1 MPSERTVVCP
11 KCGSDDLIEWGSDM
25 RMCRR
30 CHETFVAGQ
39 CGKVTQE
46 IDSNQASARA
56 QALLKEL
63 ESRRLVGGATE
74 AERKNVLPKP
84 VEGARKNEPRTVT
97 IETQGSGEQESS
109 EDVLKEFEELFKESS
124 SSPQPSSYSDERRE
138 EPQRIYRS
146 REQESQE
153 RVAVAQAQISK
164 PKKNKTAGCIVAGA
178 VIAFWILMMII
189 CSVLG
194 K

>member
-39 CGKVTQE
+39 CGKVAQE

-56 QALLKEL
+56 QAFLKEL
-63 ESRRLVGGATE
+63 ESKRLVGGQTAEDLKHAPSKMTE
-74 AERKNVLPKP
+74 RAVPLES
-84 VEGARKNEPRTVT
+84 RTVT
-97 IETQGSGEQESS
+97 IETQGSGKQESS

-124 SSPQPSSYSDERRE
+124 SSSQSSSYSYERRE

-146 REQESQE
+146 REQERQE
-153 RVAVAQAQISK
+153 RVAAAQAQISK
-164 PKKNKTAGCIVAGA
+164 PKKSKTAGCIVAGA